1 MTVMP
6 KKIVVIGGGTGTHT
20 VLSGLKKYPA
30 DVVDLVAIV
39 TVADSGGSTG
49 RLRDEFGVL
58 PVGDFRMALVGLA
71 EEKASSV
78 MRKLFLYRFSKG
90 EGLEGHNFGNL
101 FLTALTDILGS
112 EEKAIEYA
120 SRILRVR
127 GRVLPVTVANINL
140 VAEYEHGLSVY
151 GESNID
157 EPSPTLF
164 GRKITAVR
172 VEPEAI
178 ISPHAK
184 KEIESADL
192 IVLGPGDLH
201 TSILPNIVVGGVAE
215 AIRTSSAKKG
225 YIMNL
230 MTKRGQTEGFT
241 ASDYVSE
248 MEKYLGIPLDYI
260 LTNTTAMPADM
271 VNTYQEA
278 GEGIVVGNMQEDK
291 RIIAGDFLSS
301 LVVQKK
307 EGDSLKRSL
316 LRHDPEKLAT
326 ALMKL
331 L

>member
-1 MTVMP
+1 M
-6 KKIVVIGGGTGTHT
+6 
-20 VLSGLKKYPA
+20 KKYPA

-71 EEKASSV
+71 EENASSV
-78 MRKLFLYRFSKG
+78 MRELFLYRFSKG
-90 EGLEGHNFGNL
+90 EGLKGHNFGNL

-127 GRVLPVTVANINL
+127 GRVLPVTVSNINL

-151 GESNID
+151 GEANID
-157 EPSPTLF
+157 EPHQSLF
-164 GRKITAVR
+164 GRKITDVR
-172 VEPEAI
+172 VEPEARV
-178 ISPHAK
+178 SSRAQ

-201 TSILPNIVVGGVAE
+201 TSILPNIVVGGVAQ
-215 AIRTSSAKKG
+215 AIRDSSAKKV

-241 ASDYVSE
+241 ASDYVVE
-248 MEKYLGIPLDYI
+248 MERYLGEPLDHI
-260 LTNTTAMPADM
+260 LMNTADMPADL
-271 VNTYQEA
+271 VRTYNKW
-278 GEGIVVGNMQEDK
+278 GEGVVSNNISKDTRM
-291 RIIAGDFLSS
+291 IATDLLSLIDVEKKQGDL
-301 LVVQKK
+301 LR
-307 EGDSLKRSL
+307 RSL